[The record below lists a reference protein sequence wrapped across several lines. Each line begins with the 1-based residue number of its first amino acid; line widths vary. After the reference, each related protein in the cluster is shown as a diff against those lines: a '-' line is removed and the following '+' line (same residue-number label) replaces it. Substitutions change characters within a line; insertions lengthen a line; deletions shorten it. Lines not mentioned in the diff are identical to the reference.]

1 MIAATN
7 VTIRVDKTTIIAT
20 SHSDML
26 AMTKNHLPKMAI
38 NSEHSLGADVSY
50 PSSPGTKS
58 GSAAKTQ
65 QQQTREYKRTPQ
77 VPPQEVRVKQ

>member
-7 VTIRVDKTTIIAT
+7 MTIRVDKTTIIAT
-20 SHSDML
+20 SHSNML

-38 NSEHSLGADVSY
+38 SSEHSLGADVSY
-50 PSSPGTKS
+50 SSSPGTKS

-65 QQQTREYKRTPQ
+65 Q
-77 VPPQEVRVKQ
+77 